1 MKRRQHP
8 AHMTQSTLKLTNVV
22 VTLGGQTV
30 RIRMEFEHGR
40 FFKNDLK
47 IDRLANYVSLI
58 DYIVRFIPK

>member
-1 MKRRQHP
+1 
-8 AHMTQSTLKLTNVV
+8 MTQSTLELTNVV

-58 DYIVRFIPK
+58 DYNIRFIPK